1 MGIFRTSTP
10 GGRISNDP
18 GRSVQRRQ
26 EEEPGYMA
34 VLQKRAGSL
43 NI

>member
-18 GRSVQRRQ
+18 GRTAQRKQ
-26 EEEPGYMA
+26 EEEPGYME
-34 VLQKRAGSL
+34 VLQKKGR
-43 NI
+43 